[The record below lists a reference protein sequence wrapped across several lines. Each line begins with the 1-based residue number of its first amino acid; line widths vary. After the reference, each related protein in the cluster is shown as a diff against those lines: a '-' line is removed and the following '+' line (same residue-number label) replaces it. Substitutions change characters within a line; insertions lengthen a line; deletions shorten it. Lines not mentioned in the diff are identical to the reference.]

1 MKKNVSLSEKE
12 IQEKINERNKART
25 EKNYQKAD
33 EIRNELLDKGVLIQD
48 KDGQTFWKYK

>member
-33 EIRNELLDKGVLIQD
+33 EIRNELLEKGVLIQD